1 MIITSHS
8 IKCRRLHYSQAGK
21 ALCIRHSANGKP
33 FQHRHYPAPHAL
45 PEKVVLLKLSDADS
59 YTSIYRTIDQLQG
72 ISTEEWSKLKSAGN
86 T

>member
-8 IKCRRLHYSQAGK
+8 IKYSRLHYPPAAK
-21 ALCIRHSANGKP
+21 ALCIRCSANGKP
-33 FQHRHYPAPHAL
+33 FQHRHYPAPNTL

-72 ISTEEWSKLKSAGN
+72 ISAEEWSKLKSAGN